1 MGPIKKIFMGL
12 HQNEVHSTQLL
23 ETQYSKYILHHHYNS
38 VLNPYFYYFCSPV
51 AYISYPLL
59 YFFLFI
65 CSLHFSPF
73 IVFFCSTVAYISY
86 LFRDIS
92 DREDNTVLI
101 KRLLGKWKKASGVN
115 SIKYFREHLPL
126 GIINF
131 WMSL

>member
-59 YFFLFI
+59 YFF
-65 CSLHFSPF
+65 CSS
-73 IVFFCSTVAYISY
+73 VAYISH
-86 LFRDIS
+86 
-92 DREDNTVLI
+92 
-101 KRLLGKWKKASGVN
+101 LLL
-115 SIKYFREHLPL
+115 YFFVQL
-126 GIINF
+126 
-131 WMSL
+131 